1 MIIEKT
7 YKCCSCFKGMDDL
20 ILEAAEDIKNG
31 YHLVRVK
38 QEDMDLSSTYLLSPN
53 VIITLKK
60 EI

>member
-1 MIIEKT
+1 
-7 YKCCSCFKGMDDL
+7 MDDL

-38 QEDMDLSSTYLLSPN
+38 QEDMDLSSAYLLKPN
-53 VIITLKK
+53 VIITLRK